1 MLILISPLFAPQLLA
16 FPHKTETEIGTVWSV
31 EPLDE
36 AMLDR
41 AVSDARLRVETS
53 PLASENETRPIF
65 ITDGGWRWLYL
76 ANASHSAFAVTRPI
90 NDAVIVNRI
99 DPGTGVVTLTDSRIG
114 NQRSLGGILAHEF
127 THGLIR
133 REYGV
138 VAASRFPEWKV
149 EGYCDFVAG
158 ESSLTAEEAAQLEAA
173 GTSHPALAYFY
184 GRQRVAALLEQNEGS
199 VDKLFTSD

>member
-16 FPHKTETEIGTVWSV
+16 FPHKTQTDIGTVWSV
-31 EPLDE
+31 EPLDA

-41 AVSDARLRVETS
+41 AVAEAKRKVESS
-53 PLASENETRPIF
+53 PLATASETRPIF

-76 ANASHSAFAVTRPI
+76 ANTSQSAFAITRPI
-90 NDAVIVNRI
+90 NSAVIVNRA
-99 DPGTGVVTLTDSRIG
+99 DPSTDTVHVERDVA
-114 NQRSLGGILAHEF
+114 NERELGSVLAHEF

-138 VAASRFPEWKV
+138 IAASHFPTWKV
-149 EGYCDFVAG
+149 EGYCDYVAG

-199 VDKLFTSD
+199 VDKLFHSQ